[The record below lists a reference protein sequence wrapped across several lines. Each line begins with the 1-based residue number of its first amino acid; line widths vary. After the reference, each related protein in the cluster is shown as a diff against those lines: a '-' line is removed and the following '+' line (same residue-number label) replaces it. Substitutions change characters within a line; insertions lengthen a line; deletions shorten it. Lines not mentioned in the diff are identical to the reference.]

1 MDSFACSFELI
12 LTDKFYI
19 GENNASK
26 MQIYS
31 IQHNNRK
38 MSNHRREKS
47 KQTNTLGN
55 LFGQTFA

>member
-26 MQIYS
+26 MQS
-31 IQHNNRK
+31 
-38 MSNHRREKS
+38 
-47 KQTNTLGN
+47 N
-55 LFGQTFA
+55 LFNITQQSKDE